1 MRPARVFVSSVMRGF
16 EAEREAA
23 RSAVASLRLQPVM
36 AEDFGAQ
43 PYSPQTGCLDG
54 VRSSD
59 VYVGVFGARYG
70 SPTAAGKSA
79 TEEEFDEALARG
91 LPILCFVQAGDKEA
105 EQEAFLQRVKQYET
119 GLLVAR
125 FAAPT
130 ELSLQVVQ
138 ALNDLLGRPGVAAI
152 DAAAA
157 GELFDAYRWGTLPD
171 PRNAPRHLPWLGAVV
186 VPERQ
191 GDPYLSFVDFGR
203 EAFREQLLQ
212 PALFGATAIF
222 RRARG
227 IDEREEA
234 DAVVFEQG
242 DPERNDVLAS
252 LEVHTDGALVYGFA
266 LGQDQPAG
274 HSMIRSHVVDED
286 EVERVLG
293 AFAAFAND
301 FYGRLEQSPLIANV
315 FFGTSL
321 SGIDYKGFGRYPSVD
336 PSQMTIPDHRLED
349 PFRVPRPPLRVA
361 RAALADPPR
370 LARDV
375 TDRIAREFRLA
386 GAYYTPPRP

>member
-1 MRPARVFVSSVMRGF
+1 MPPARVFISSVMRDF

-23 RSAVASLRLQPVM
+23 RAAVESLRLQPVM

-43 PYSPQTGCLDG
+43 PYSPQTACLDG

-70 SPTAAGKSA
+70 SPTTAGKSA
-79 TEEEFDEALARG
+79 TEEEFDEARARG
-91 LPILCFVQAGDKEA
+91 LPILCFIQAGDKED
-105 EQEAFLQRVKQYET
+105 EQEAFLQRVKRYET
-119 GLLVAR
+119 GFLVAR
-125 FAAPT
+125 FATPA
-130 ELSLQVVQ
+130 ELSLRVVQ
-138 ALNDLLGRPGVAAI
+138 ALNDQLGRPGVAAMA
-152 DAAAA
+152 AAAA
-157 GELFDAYRWGTLPD
+157 GELFDRYRWGALPD
-171 PRNAPRHLPWLGAVV
+171 PRSAPRHQPWLGAVA

-191 GDPYLSFVDFGR
+191 GEPYLSFGDLSR
-203 EAFREQLLQ
+203 EQFREQVLQ

-222 RRARG
+222 RLTHGVRP
-227 IDEREEA
+227 REEA

-242 DPERNDVLAS
+242 DPGRNDVLAA
-252 LEVHTDGALVYGFA
+252 LEVHTDGALVYGLA
-266 LGQDQPAG
+266 LGQDRPAG
-274 HSMIRSHVVDED
+274 HSMIRMHVVDED
-286 EVERVLG
+286 EVEGVLG

-301 FYGRLEQSPLIANV
+301 FYGRLEQGCLIANI
-315 FFGTSL
+315 FLGTSL
-321 SGIDYKGFGRYPSVD
+321 SGIDYKGFGRYPNAD

-349 PFRVPRPPLRVA
+349 PLRVPRPPLRVA

-375 TDRIAREFRLA
+375 ADRIAREFRLA